1 MAQIEKII
9 EGLDSV
15 AITGHVRPDGD
26 CIGST
31 LALYNYIKENHKSI
45 DVSLF
50 LEKAGEE
57 FNYLSRIEEIKN
69 DADDK
74 KYDLIFCMDSSSADR
89 FEPFSQVYENAG
101 KKICIDHHVSN
112 TGYADLT
119 ILEADASSTCEV
131 LFTLLD
137 SEKISKTVAECI
149 YTGIIHDT
157 GVFKYSCTKRRTMEI
172 AGFCMD
178 MGIDYSSIIDNS
190 FYKKTYVQNQ
200 ILGRALLESVLF
212 YNGKCIFSF
221 VGKQEM
227 DFYGI
232 DGKDLGG
239 VVEQLRLTDGVEVA
253 IFIYQVDEE
262 TYKVSMR
269 SKSLIDVAKI
279 ATAYG
284 GGGHARAA
292 GFNSK
297 LKNVHAIINKIS
309 EDVERQYGELDK

>member
-101 KKICIDHHVSN
+101 KRF
-112 TGYADLT
+112 
-119 ILEADASSTCEV
+119 V
-131 LFTLLD
+131 L
-137 SEKISKTVAECI
+137 
-149 YTGIIHDT
+149 IIT
-157 GVFKYSCTKRRTMEI
+157 
-172 AGFCMD
+172 
-178 MGIDYSSIIDNS
+178 
-190 FYKKTYVQNQ
+190 
-200 ILGRALLESVLF
+200 
-212 YNGKCIFSF
+212 
-221 VGKQEM
+221 
-227 DFYGI
+227 
-232 DGKDLGG
+232 
-239 VVEQLRLTDGVEVA
+239 
-253 IFIYQVDEE
+253 
-262 TYKVSMR
+262 
-269 SKSLIDVAKI
+269 
-279 ATAYG
+279 
-284 GGGHARAA
+284 
-292 GFNSK
+292 
-297 LKNVHAIINKIS
+297 
-309 EDVERQYGELDK
+309 